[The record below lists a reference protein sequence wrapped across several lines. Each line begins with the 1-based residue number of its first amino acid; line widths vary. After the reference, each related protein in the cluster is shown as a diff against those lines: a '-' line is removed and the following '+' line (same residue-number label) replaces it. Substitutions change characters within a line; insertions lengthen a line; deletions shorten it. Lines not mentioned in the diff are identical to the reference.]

1 MKSCKK
7 CHKGIAYKKL
17 IKKKVLAIDC
27 SRLGCITLTLRI
39 CSRGTSL
46 LQHWPHLANNRP
58 TGKSLEGEDRPLAM
72 ESLEEIILAYCLDT
86 TVTSHLPCADFRYG
100 LLCPEGQKWRRR
112 GKKSLAL
119 PLVVEK
125 PFRNPFLSLFLRLC
139 NDIETNPG
147 PPNQP
152 RRRSKTRR
160 DSR

>member
-1 MKSCKK
+1 
-7 CHKGIAYKKL
+7 
-17 IKKKVLAIDC
+17 
-27 SRLGCITLTLRI
+27 
-39 CSRGTSL
+39 
-46 LQHWPHLANNRP
+46 
-58 TGKSLEGEDRPLAM
+58 M
-72 ESLEEIILAYCLDT
+72 ESLEEILLAYCLDT
-86 TVTSHLPCADFRYG
+86 TVTSHLPCADFRRW
-100 LLCPEGQKWRRR
+100 CPEGQNWRRR
-112 GKKSLAL
+112 GKSFEE